1 MKLLFLNHI
10 PFQPVFQ
17 INVENIVNDSEFQ
30 QVSQNFEGNSDN
42 IDRMKLQLYKEVKDK
57 KVISQEY
64 QSLSMD
70 DSLADKK
77 EEKICKQ
84 NNVANVTVKKHNLG
98 RPKKNKINLEVINP
112 IFKFMFYISLCD

>member
-1 MKLLFLNHI
+1 MNRI
-10 PFQPVFQ
+10 SFQPVFQ

-57 KVISQEY
+57 KVIYQEY
-64 QSLSMD
+64 QSLSVD

-84 NNVANVTVKKHNLG
+84 NTTNVTVKKHNLG
-98 RPKKNKINLEVINP
+98 RPKKNKINLEVINS
-112 IFKFMFYISLCD
+112 IFKLYMFYFSLCD

>member
-1 MKLLFLNHI
+1 MKFLFLNHI

-42 IDRMKLQLYKEVKDK
+42 IDKVKLQLYKEAKDK

-64 QSLSMD
+64 QSSMD

-84 NNVANVTVKKHNLG
+84 NTANVTVKKHNLG

-112 IFKFMFYISLCD
+112 IFKLFMFCFSLCD